1 MPREQV
7 EAWGLQTTASL
18 RVRLFEGAHFYLHE
32 ARTAFLES
40 LRQDLHV
47 G

>member
-7 EAWGLQTTASL
+7 EAWALQTRASF

-40 LRQDLHV
+40 LRQDRHV